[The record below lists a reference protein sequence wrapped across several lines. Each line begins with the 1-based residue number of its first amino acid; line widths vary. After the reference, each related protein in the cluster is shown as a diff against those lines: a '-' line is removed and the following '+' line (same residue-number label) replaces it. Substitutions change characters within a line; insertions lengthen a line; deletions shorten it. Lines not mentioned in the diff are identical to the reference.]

1 MKGFI
6 KKIKQ
11 INFGLMSPEDIR
23 EMSVVKIET
32 PDTYD
37 EDGYPIENGL
47 MDVVTEVE
55 SVKDI
60 SVVLS

>member
-47 MDVVTEVE
+47 MDPHLGVML
-55 SVKDI
+55 I
-60 SVVLS
+60 S